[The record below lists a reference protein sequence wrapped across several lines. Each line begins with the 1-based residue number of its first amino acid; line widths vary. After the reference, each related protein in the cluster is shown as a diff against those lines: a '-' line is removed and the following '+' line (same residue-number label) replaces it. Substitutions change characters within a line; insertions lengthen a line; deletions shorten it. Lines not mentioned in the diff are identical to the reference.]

1 MAITSLDTHDYVKR
15 LTASG
20 ITYRQAEAHTKALTA
35 FMGNELVRR
44 SDLSAFKSEIKS
56 DLSDFRSDL
65 SAFKSEM
72 KSELHTRCGES
83 DKKFCGIETRF
94 AGIQGQLD
102 LLKWMTGFN
111 LAGVLAI
118 MLKLFL

>member
-56 DLSDFRSDL
+56 DLSDVRSDL
-65 SAFKSEM
+65 SAFKSE
-72 KSELHTRCGES
+72 
-83 DKKFCGIETRF
+83 IIF
-94 AGIQGQLD
+94 AKIQGQLD

-118 MLKLFL
+118 LLKLFL